1 MLRFMGHK
9 VLDMT
14 KRLNGTEFTKLRPK
28 KPKNISIESY
38 VQMGKREKKNKNA
51 KLKYMMIWNVSSHA
65 FTTELSWASSEHGR
79 LRVVEFLA
87 WHLFSQNKSR
97 NCKAS

>member
-51 KLKYMMIWNVSSHA
+51 KLK
-65 FTTELSWASSEHGR
+65 
-79 LRVVEFLA
+79 
-87 WHLFSQNKSR
+87 
-97 NCKAS
+97 